1 MLKKNIANTLLK
13 IVGEK
18 NALTNEAELESFGV
32 ENMLP
37 EVVLFPNDI
46 EQVSEIMKIAT
57 KESLSVLPWGS
68 GTKSALGNK
77 PERADIVVSTK
88 NLDRFIEHGASDLV
102 ATTQCGVTLKKF
114 QSALNKENQ
123 FLALDPPHVGS
134 KATVGGIIATNDSGP
149 ERLRYGTLREF
160 LIGLKVV
167 RADGTVFK
175 GGSKVVKNVAGYD
188 LPKLYIGS
196 LGTLGIIVEATF
208 RLYPVPEYS
217 ETYIVSFPTLEDTHN
232 TVMTLLNSDLVITS
246 LEILNPELISSLVKS
261 NDLDI
266 EDNKYTLAIGIKNV
280 EKAVK
285 DQISSLK
292 TICDQN
298 GGKGKVISGAQEE
311 KLWEDVREFPWKLFK
326 AARVVCKVSV
336 LITQIPKVLETV
348 KRFSDENGI
357 KAYIS
362 ARAGSGILIISI
374 KGEVSSIID
383 SLNSL
388 RGFVS
393 SIGGHLILQE
403 APHEIRARVSVWG
416 DFGSGLSIMK
426 KIKSNFDP
434 NNLLNPGRYI

>member
-1 MLKKNIANTLLK
+1 MLKKNIANALLK

-18 NALTNEAELESFGV
+18 NALTKEAELESFGV
-32 ENMLP
+32 ENMVP

-46 EQVSEIMKIAT
+46 EQVSEIMKIAY

-88 NLDRFIEHGASDLV
+88 NLNRIIEHGASDLV
-102 ATTQCGVTLKKF
+102 ATAECGITLKKL
-114 QSALNKENQ
+114 QSGLNKENQ
-123 FLALDPPHVGS
+123 FLALDPPHAGR

-160 LIGLKVV
+160 LIGIKVV
-167 RADGTVFK
+167 RADGSIFK

-217 ETYIVSFPTLEDTHN
+217 ETYIASFPTLEDIHN
-232 TVMTLLNSDLVITS
+232 TVMTLLNSDLIITS
-246 LEILNPELISSLVKS
+246 LEMLNPELISSLVKR
-261 NDLDI
+261 NNLDI

-298 GGKGKVISGAQEE
+298 GGEGRVISGDQEK
-311 KLWEDVREFPWKLFK
+311 KLWEDIRDFPWKLFK

-336 LITQIPKVLETV
+336 LITQIPEVLDTV
-348 KRFSDENGI
+348 KKLSDENGI

-362 ARAGSGILIISI
+362 ARAGSGILIVSI

-393 SIGGHLILQE
+393 LIGGHLILQE
-403 APHEIRARVSVWG
+403 APSEIKAGVSVWG